1 MKVKKVVKVRIIILP
16 KSHLGWWSVGLAIL
30 SLIFMSPIFGVLRLM
45 SVARQ
50 ISISPGQIKGIAF
63 AILGIAAFVTGLIGI
78 IRNKERSI
86 LVFLAMLMGLCALIF
101 VLGEVLFP
109 H

>member
-1 MKVKKVVKVRIIILP
+1 MKIRISILP
-16 KSHLGWWSVGLAIL
+16 KRALGWWSVSLAIL
-30 SLIFMSPIFGVLRLM
+30 SLIFMSPIFGVLRLV

-50 ISISPGQIKGIAF
+50 IGLSPGQIKGIAF

-78 IRNKERSI
+78 IRSKERSI
-86 LVFLAMLMGLCALIF
+86 LVFLAMLMALCAFVF
-101 VLGEVLFP
+101 VLSEVLFP